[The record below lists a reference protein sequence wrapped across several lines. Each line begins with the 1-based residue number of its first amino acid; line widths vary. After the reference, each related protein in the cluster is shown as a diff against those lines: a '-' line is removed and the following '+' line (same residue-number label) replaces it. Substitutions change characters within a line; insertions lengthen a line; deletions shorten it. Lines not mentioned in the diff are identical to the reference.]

1 MNKFLPKF
9 IVLSVF
15 VFYFVS
21 CSPPKPPLPYGA
33 IPSQKQIDWQ
43 KMEYYMFIH
52 FGPNTFTDVEWG
64 NGKEDPKV
72 FNPSDLD
79 CRQWAVTAKAAGM
92 KGIILTVKHHDGFCL
107 WPSKYSKYTV
117 RESLWKDGK
126 GDVLKELSEACKE
139 YGLKLGVYLSPWDR
153 NHPDYGT
160 PEYNQVFANTLAEI
174 HDNYGD
180 IFEQWFDGAN
190 GDESHGG
197 KKQMYDWPLFYKTV
211 YDRHP
216 NAMIFSDIG
225 PDCRWMGN
233 ERGIAGETNWSKLN
247 IEGFGPG
254 IDAPPS
260 DTLNMGNVEGLNW
273 IPAEVDVSI
282 RPGWFYSPST
292 DDKVKSV
299 EQLMDIY
306 YTSVGRNANLLLNVP
321 ADRSG
326 KIHPND
332 SIRLMEFRR
341 ALDNEFVTN
350 LAKGA
355 KIKASVSRNGFG
367 ASNLLDDDYNT
378 YWATNDSVTSA
389 SLEIDLKNIEVF
401 NRIVLQEYIPLGQRV
416 AEFDV
421 EYWDN
426 GKNDWQPLVSATTIG
441 YKRILRFPTISSSK
455 VRINIRK
462 SLACPVLNNVEIYKS
477 PEQLSVPTISRSKD
491 GMVTIN
497 CKSNDPAI
505 FYTLDGSNPS
515 VSSNRY
521 TQPFSLVNGGI
532 VKAIAAVDNGNKMS
546 EIVTVDLDLAPV
558 KWKIEFSGT
567 NEVEKSI
574 DGNPSSAVSINKNE
588 RLVIDMGE
596 NVEVKGFSYTPVKST
611 KAPNIVKYNFYVS
624 VDGKKWELVEKN
636 GVFNNIKNNPIKQD
650 IRFAANHSARYLKLE
665 VVGTVDN
672 SNVYSVAELGV
683 ITK

>member
-1 MNKFLPKF
+1 MNKFSHKF
-9 IVLSVF
+9 IVLSAF
-15 VFYFVS
+15 VFYFAS
-21 CSPPKPPLPYGA
+21 CSSPKPPLPYGA

-79 CRQWAVTAKAAGM
+79 CRQWAATAKAAGM

-107 WPSKYSKYTV
+107 WPSKYSNYTV

-332 SIRLMEFRR
+332 STRLMEFRR

-355 KIKASVSRNGFG
+355 KIKASDSRNGFG

-378 YWATNDSVTSA
+378 YWATNDDVTSA

-421 EYWDN
+421 EYWDSE
-426 GKNDWQPLVSATTIG
+426 KNDWQPLVSATTIG

-505 FYTLDGSNPS
+505 FYTLDGSNPT

-521 TQPFSLVNGGI
+521 TQPFSLVDGGI

-546 EIVTVDLDLAPV
+546 EIVTVDFDLAPV

-574 DGNPSSAVSINKNE
+574 DGNPSSAININKNE
-588 RLVIDMGE
+588 SLVIDMGE
-596 NVEVKGFSYTPVKST
+596 SVDLKGFSYTPVRST
-611 KAPNIVKYNFYVS
+611 TAPNIVKYNFYVS
-624 VDGKKWELVEKN
+624 ADGKKWEQVEKN

-650 IRFAANHSARYLKLE
+650 IRFAVNHSARYLKLE

>member
-1 MNKFLPKF
+1 MNKFLHKF
-9 IVLSVF
+9 IVLSAF
-15 VFYFVS
+15 VFYFAS
-21 CSPPKPPLPYGA
+21 CSSPKPPLPYGA

-79 CRQWAVTAKAAGM
+79 CRQWAATAKAAGM

-107 WPSKYSKYTV
+107 WPSKYSNYTV

-197 KKQMYDWPLFYKTV
+197 KKQVYDWPLFYKTV

-216 NAMIFSDIG
+216 NAVIFSDIG
-225 PDCRWMGN
+225 PGCRWMGN

-260 DTLNMGNVEGLNW
+260 DTLNMGNVQGLNW

-332 SIRLMEFRR
+332 STRLMEFRH

-355 KIKASVSRNGFG
+355 QIKASESRNGFG

-378 YWATNDSVTSA
+378 YWATNDDVTSA

-421 EYWDN
+421 EYWDSE
-426 GKNDWQPLVSATTIG
+426 KNEWQPLVSATTIG

-477 PEQLSVPTISRSKD
+477 PEQLSVPTINRSKD

-505 FYTLDGSNPS
+505 FYTLDGSNPT

-546 EIVTVDLDLAPV
+546 EIVTVDFDLAPV

-574 DGNPSSAVSINKNE
+574 DGNPSSAININKNE
-588 RLVIDMGE
+588 SLVIDMGE
-596 NVEVKGFSYTPVKST
+596 TVEVKGFSYTPVKST
-611 KAPNIVKYNFYVS
+611 TAPNIVKYNFYVS
-624 VDGKKWELVEKN
+624 ADGKKWEQVEKN

-665 VVGTVDN
+665 VVVTVDN

>member
-9 IVLSVF
+9 IVLSAF
-15 VFYFVS
+15 VFYFAS
-21 CSPPKPPLPYGA
+21 CSSPKPPLPYGA

-72 FNPSDLD
+72 FNPSDLN
-79 CRQWAVTAKAAGM
+79 CRQWAATAKAAGM

-332 SIRLMEFRR
+332 STRLMEFRR

-355 KIKASVSRNGFG
+355 KIKSSESRNGFG

-455 VRINIRK
+455 MRINIRK

-477 PEQLSVPTISRSKD
+477 PEQLSVPTINRSKD

-505 FYTLDGSNPS
+505 FYTLDGSNPT

-521 TQPFSLVNGGI
+521 TQPFSLVDGGI

-546 EIVTVDLDLAPV
+546 EIVTVDFDLAPI

-574 DGNPSSAVSINKNE
+574 DGNPSSAININKNE
-588 RLVIDMGE
+588 SLVIDMGE
-596 NVEVKGFSYTPVKST
+596 SVDLKGFSYTPVRST
-611 KAPNIVKYNFYVS
+611 TAPNIVKYNFYVS
-624 VDGKKWELVEKN
+624 ADGKKWEQVEKN

>member
-9 IVLSVF
+9 IVLSAF
-15 VFYFVS
+15 VFYFAS
-21 CSPPKPPLPYGA
+21 CSSPKPPLPYGA

-72 FNPSDLD
+72 FNPSDLN
-79 CRQWAVTAKAAGM
+79 CRQWAATAKAAGM

-107 WPSKYSKYTV
+107 WPSKYSNYTV

-350 LAKGA
+350 LAKEA
-355 KIKASVSRNGFG
+355 KIKASESRNGFG

-378 YWATNDSVTSA
+378 YWATNDDVTSA

-421 EYWDN
+421 EYWN
-426 GKNDWQPLVSATTIG
+426 SEKNEWQPLVSATTIG

-477 PEQLSVPTISRSKD
+477 PEQLSVPTISRSKG

-505 FYTLDGSNPS
+505 FYTLDGSNPT

-521 TQPFSLVNGGI
+521 TQPFSLVDGGI

-546 EIVTVDLDLAPV
+546 EIVTVDFDLAPV

-574 DGNPSSAVSINKNE
+574 DGNPSSAININKNE
-588 RLVIDMGE
+588 SLVIDMGE
-596 NVEVKGFSYTPVKST
+596 SVDLKGFSYTPVRST
-611 KAPNIVKYNFYVS
+611 TAPNIVKYNFYVS
-624 VDGKKWELVEKN
+624 ADGKKWEQVEKN

-650 IRFAANHSARYLKLE
+650 IRFAVNHSARYLKLE

>member
-9 IVLSVF
+9 IVLSAF
-15 VFYFVS
+15 VFYFAS
-21 CSPPKPPLPYGA
+21 CSSPKPPLPYGA

-79 CRQWAVTAKAAGM
+79 CRQWAATAKAAGM

-197 KKQMYDWPLFYKTV
+197 KKQVYDWPLFYKTV

-216 NAMIFSDIG
+216 NAVIFSDIG
-225 PDCRWMGN
+225 PGCRWMGN

-260 DTLNMGNVEGLNW
+260 DTLNMGNVQGLNW

-332 SIRLMEFRR
+332 STRLMEFRR

-355 KIKASVSRNGFG
+355 KIKASESRNGFG

-378 YWATNDSVTSA
+378 YWATSDDVTSA

-421 EYWDN
+421 EYWDSE
-426 GKNDWQPLVSATTIG
+426 KNEWQPLVSATTIG

-477 PEQLSVPTISRSKD
+477 PEQLSVPTINRSKD

-505 FYTLDGSNPS
+505 FYTLDGSNPT

-546 EIVTVDLDLAPV
+546 EIVTVDFDLAPV

-574 DGNPSSAVSINKNE
+574 DGNPSSAVNINKNE
-588 RLVIDMGE
+588 SLVIDMGE
-596 NVEVKGFSYTPVKST
+596 TIEVKGFSYTPVKST
-611 KAPNIVKYNFYVS
+611 TAPNIAKYNFYVS
-624 VDGKKWELVEKN
+624 ADGKKWEQVEKN

-650 IRFAANHSARYLKLE
+650 IRFAVNHSARYLKLE